1 MYNGANTCW
10 TKLTKFVFNFKTQ
23 LETFIQV
30 FYLLKDEMLLLSN
43 FIKYDYS
50 SYKGMKNPFRDFFQE
65 TKTEEKATVK
75 FSSSIPLLIVLYNL
89 EVS

>member
-1 MYNGANTCW
+1 
-10 TKLTKFVFNFKTQ
+10 
-23 LETFIQV
+23 
-30 FYLLKDEMLLLSN
+30 MLLLSN

-50 SYKGMKNPFRDFFQE
+50 SYKGIKNPFRDFLQE